1 MKKALA
7 LILTL
12 IMVLGL
18 MPAAMAAAAPVEG
31 EVTITKSLVSDT
43 PDEDGNYTIKLTVQG
58 NPVTQSAKPNA
69 DVVLVVDCSGSMAP
83 EEGFNLGECGSTEFA
98 TRKIGRY
105 YYYVCKK
112 CLHRYEEKPAKCTE
126 TVLQSTTGVDRMS
139 IAKQA
144 SKIFAEGILTA
155 NSGNK
160 MAVIGFAG
168 SSGGV
173 NGNNAIKVSTG
184 LTNELNTINSQID
197 GMSAGGGTNYTAAL
211 QKAYDILNARSN
223 DDKAS
228 RPGYV
233 VFISDGAPGKNGESP
248 NDTNWNGQN
257 QVANLKN
264 AGITIYT
271 IGIALGDSPANYLKG
286 MATDEAHFNN
296 LSDQDLSVQLANL
309 LAEWAG
315 KINRVPAGTNAVMT
329 DVINTDKFDYVEDSA
344 STELTVSQD
353 KTTLT
358 WNIGDIPEEV
368 KEVTFKVKPKAG
380 WTGTENTNASC
391 TLTYTKP
398 NNTEGSATAP
408 SPTVT
413 IAATTGEIVVTK
425 NVVMPVG
432 DNTIVNGREYSFTIT
447 NAEGRD
453 IDTKT
458 VTIGDNNTGSVTF
471 ENVPFGSYTVTENDA
486 GMQGYAVTT
495 TSYPANREVTVSD
508 TANGNITFTNT
519 YTLETVNITVTK
531 VWDDDGYEGSRP
543 SSVTVKLLAD
553 GQAVEG
559 KTLTL
564 DATATTGGA
573 QWTGTFMDLPKYNA
587 EGKEIEYTVQ
597 EDPVPEGYNSEVTGT
612 VADGFTITNTKLAEG
627 KTVVTVQKTW
637 EAPDGTIF
645 PEVSVNVLKD
655 NEVVDT
661 IKLNKDNGWMGS
673 SKELDKYLGGAIV
686 GDNPINYTVQ
696 EVVPDGYT
704 ASEPVYDGT
713 EGVWQITNKIEKQ
726 YTVKLVKEVEGHD
739 SPLSE
744 VEVTVENKEGT
755 YKKTHKVPVNGS
767 TDIQVPAG
775 TYTITENT
783 TDIQVPG
790 YTLNTTYAPNEFTV
804 PADTADTADAAG
816 IAATVIVTNTYE
828 KIKAD
833 LVVYKNVT
841 GNRGNY
847 SSKAFT
853 FRLTLTPFEVV
864 AAGNVAQAPVNS
876 APPEINYSSPWYR
889 IVRQDGTKEEGS
901 VTVGMALE
909 FNLGNGER
917 LELYANGDRYDYEVK
932 ETNSLGHDTT
942 VNGNDKGT
950 IDVEKPT
957 SVTFTN
963 TKNYNP
969 PYNPPVHQDP
979 VPPIVI
985 PPKTG
990 DMTIWQSILHF
1001 LGIR

>member
-18 MPAAMAAAAPVEG
+18 MPAAMAATAPVEG

-83 EEGFNLGECGSTEFA
+83 EEGLTYGECGSTEFEA
-98 TRKIGRY
+98 IKIGRH

-112 CLHRYEEKPAKCTE
+112 CGDWYKERPTKCTNK
-126 TVLQSTTGVDRMS
+126 VLQSTTGVDRMS

-144 SKIFAEGILTA
+144 SKIFAEGILTDG
-155 NSGNK
+155 SGNK

-168 SSGGV
+168 YDYNGGANDSS
-173 NGNNAIKVSTG
+173 AIKVSSKG
-184 LTNELNTINSQID
+184 LTDNLNTIKSKID
-197 GMSAGGGTNYTAAL
+197 EMSADGGTNYTAAL
-211 QKAYDILNARSN
+211 QEAQNILNGRQ
-223 DDKAS
+223 DKN

-233 VFISDGAPGKNGESP
+233 IFISDGAPGAQGESQGNP
-248 NDTNWNGQN
+248 AWDGSE
-257 QVANLKN
+257 QVAALKE
-264 AGITIYT
+264 ADITIYT
-271 IGIALGDSPANYLKG
+271 IGIALDDTSANYLKG
-286 MATDEAHFNN
+286 MATDEAHFKN
-296 LSDQDLSVQLANL
+296 LSDQDLSVQLAKL

-329 DVINTDKFDYVEDSA
+329 DVINTEKFDYVEGSA
-344 STELTVSQD
+344 STGLAVSED

-358 WNIGDIPEEV
+358 WNIGNIPEE
-368 KEVTFKVKPKAG
+368 EQSVTFKVKPKDG
-380 WTGTENTNASC
+380 WTGTENTNVSC

-398 NNTEGSATAP
+398 DKTEGSATAT
-408 SPTVT
+408 SPKVT
-413 IAATTGEIVVTK
+413 IAATTGKIVVTK

-447 NAEGRD
+447 QEDGRD

-471 ENVPFGSYTVTENDA
+471 ENVPFGNYTVTESDA

-495 TSYPANREVTVSD
+495 TSAPANGTVTVSA

-519 YTLETVNITVTK
+519 YTKNTVEANGSLTITKEFGGNSALNTENWANATGSKQLTFTIVKEGETNGTNVTLPKDGEWTDTVQLAPGTYTVT
-531 VWDDDGYEGSRP
+531 ES
-543 SSVTVKLLAD
+543 
-553 GQAVEG
+553 
-559 KTLTL
+559 
-564 DATATTGGA
+564 DA
-573 QWTGTFMDLPKYNA
+573 
-587 EGKEIEYTVQ
+587 
-597 EDPVPEGYNSEVTGT
+597 EVTGYDLT
-612 VADGFTITNTKLAEG
+612 VSNDKPGTSNDG
-627 KTVVTVQKTW
+627 KTGTVTVTDDS
-637 EAPDGTIF
+637 ASTIIF
-645 PEVSVNVLKD
+645 
-655 NEVVDT
+655 
-661 IKLNKDNGWMGS
+661 
-673 SKELDKYLGGAIV
+673 
-686 GDNPINYTVQ
+686 
-696 EVVPDGYT
+696 
-704 ASEPVYDGT
+704 
-713 EGVWQITNKIEKQ
+713 
-726 YTVKLVKEVEGHD
+726 
-739 SPLSE
+739 
-744 VEVTVENKEGT
+744 
-755 YKKTHKVPVNGS
+755 
-767 TDIQVPAG
+767 
-775 TYTITENT
+775 
-783 TDIQVPG
+783 
-790 YTLNTTYAPNEFTV
+790 
-804 PADTADTADAAG
+804 
-816 IAATVIVTNTYE
+816 TNTYE
-828 KIKAD
+828 KINAD

-853 FRLTLTPFEVV
+853 FRLTLTQPTFEVA
-864 AAGNVAQAPVNS
+864 AAGNVAQAPVNG

-901 VTVGMALE
+901 VPVGMALE

>member
-31 EVTITKSLVSDT
+31 EVTITKSLVSDM

-83 EEGFNLGECGSTEFA
+83 EEGLTYEECGSTEFEA
-98 TRKIGRY
+98 KTTIIGR
-105 YYYVCKK
+105 YYVCKK
-112 CLHRYEEKPAKCTE
+112 CGNWYKERPTKCTNK
-126 TVLQSTTGVDRMS
+126 VLQSTTGVDRMS

-271 IGIALGDSPANYLKG
+271 IGIALGDTPANYLKG

-296 LSDQDLSVQLANL
+296 LSDQDLSIQLANL

-329 DVINTDKFDYVEDSA
+329 DVINSEYFEYVSSDEG
-344 STELTVSQD
+344 LTYNGDTNS
-353 KTTLT
+353 LI
-358 WNIGDIPEEV
+358 WNIGNIPETTQS
-368 KEVTFKVKPKAG
+368 VTFKIKPKAG
-380 WTGTENTNASC
+380 WDGTKDTNASC
-391 TLTYTKP
+391 TLAYKDYEGKDA
-398 NNTEGSATAP
+398 TEYAN
-408 SPTVT
+408 SPKVT

-425 NVVMPVG
+425 KVFMPVG
-432 DNTIVNGREYSFTIT
+432 DNTSVNGREYSFTIT
-447 NAEGRD
+447 NADGRD

-471 ENVPFGSYTVTENDA
+471 KNVPFGNYTVTEGDA

-519 YTLETVNITVTK
+519 YTPETIDITVTK
-531 VWDDDGYEGSRP
+531 VWVDNENEHP
-543 SSVTVKLLAD
+543 SVTVKLLAD

-564 DATATTGGA
+564 GATAPTGGA

-587 EGKEIEYTVQ
+587 EDKEIKYTVQ
-597 EDPVPEGYNSEVTGT
+597 EDPVPAGYKSKVTGT

-661 IKLNKDNGWMGS
+661 IKLNKDNGWMGP
-673 SKELDKYLGGAIV
+673 SKELDKYPDGAIV
-686 GDNPINYTVQ
+686 GTDPIKYTVQ

-704 ASEPVYDGT
+704 ASKPVYDET
-713 EGVWQITNKIEKQ
+713 EGVWKITNKIEKQ
-726 YTVKLVKEVEGHD
+726 YTVKLVKIVEGYE

-755 YKKTHKVPVNGS
+755 YKKTHKVPVNDF

-804 PADTADTADAAG
+804 PADTADTADAVG
-816 IAATVIVTNTYE
+816 IAATVTVTNTYE
-828 KIKAD
+828 KINAD
-833 LVVYKNVT
+833 LVVYKKVT

-853 FRLTLTPFEVV
+853 FCLTLKPLEVV

-876 APPEINYSSPWYR
+876 APPEIKDTPWYR
-889 IVRQDGTKEEGS
+889 IVRQDGTKEEDS

-909 FNLGNGER
+909 FKLGNGER
-917 LELYANGDRYDYEVK
+917 LELYANGVPYDYEVK
-932 ETNSLGHDTT
+932 ETDSLGHDTT

-963 TKNYNP
+963 TKNYNST
-969 PYNPPVHQDP
+969 YNPPVHQDP

>member
-18 MPAAMAAAAPVEG
+18 MPAAMAATAPVEG
-31 EVTITKSLVSDT
+31 EVTITKSLDSAT
-43 PDEDGNYTIKLTVQG
+43 PDANGNYTIKLTVQG

-69 DVVLVVDCSGSMAP
+69 DVVLVVDNSGSMASSVGDP
-83 EEGFNLGECGSTEFA
+83 CNTPKDKFETAGLLGLL
-98 TRKIGRY
+98 
-105 YYYVCKK
+105 KK
-112 CLHRYEEKPAKCTE
+112 CPTCHALYSIFYVPDVCTGQKGK
-126 TVLQSTTGVDRMS
+126 TVRINAARDVGKT
-139 IAKQA
+139 
-144 SKIFAEGILTA
+144 FAQNILSV
-155 NSGNK
+155 SGNE

-168 SSGGV
+168 SDGGADESD
-173 NGNNAIKVSTG
+173 AIKVSTG
-184 LTNELNTINSQID
+184 LTADRNVIESGID
-197 GMSAGGGTNYTAAL
+197 KMSADGGTNYTAAL
-211 QKAYDILNARSN
+211 QRAYGILNGRQ
-223 DDKAS
+223 DKN

-233 VFISDGAPGKNGESP
+233 IFISDGAPGYSGESP
-248 NDTNWNGQN
+248 NDEKWNGQN
-257 QVANLKN
+257 QVAALKN
-264 AGITIYT
+264 DGITIYT
-271 IGIALGDSPANYLKG
+271 IGIALDANSDAYNYLKN
-286 MATDEAHFNN
+286 MASKNEDDHFENVSGKNYKDQLSEILNN
-296 LSDQDLSVQLANL
+296 WASD
-309 LAEWAG
+309 
-315 KINRVPAGTNAVMT
+315 INTVPAGTNAVMT

-612 VADGFTITNTKLAEG
+612 VADGFTITNTYKEPG
-627 KTVVTVQKTW
+627 KISINVQKEW
-637 EAPDGTIF
+637 AMKGLDNIAKP
-645 PEVSVNVLKD
+645 
-655 NEVVDT
+655 NEVT
-661 IKLNKDNGWMGS
+661 IKLFKGNEDTGKTLTLNQSNQWKGTFANLDVVENVTYSIEEEVVEGYTSEISSNTTGDGFTVKNTLITYPVQIKKEASGLSDGTTYPNVTVDIKQGDKVIKTITGLVPNGNAQTVELPAGEYTVEEQEDTAKVEGYNLNVTNAKLKVTAPVVAARSTAPDAVETVATATVKNIYTKMEDNTGS
-673 SKELDKYLGGAIV
+673 LIVKKTVSGGGASYNKEFTFTV
-686 GDNPINYTVQ
+686 TLTEDNDPQNGEVTYGGVTFTDGVATFTLKHNQEKSITGIPAGYTYTVT
-696 EVVPDGYT
+696 ENADGYT
-704 ASEPVYDGT
+704 QSITSGSATGT
-713 EGVWQITNKIEKQ
+713 IEK
-726 YTVKLVKEVEGHD
+726 G
-739 SPLSE
+739 
-744 VEVTVENKEGT
+744 
-755 YKKTHKVPVNGS
+755 KT
-767 TDIQVPAG
+767 
-775 TYTITENT
+775 
-783 TDIQVPG
+783 
-790 YTLNTTYAPNEFTV
+790 
-804 PADTADTADAAG
+804 
-816 IAATVIVTNTYE
+816 ATVTFNN
-828 KIKAD
+828 
-833 LVVYKNVT
+833 YKS
-841 GNRGNY
+841 GGGHY
-847 SSKAFT
+847 YP
-853 FRLTLTPFEVV
+853 TP
-864 AAGNVAQAPVNS
+864 
-876 APPEINYSSPWYR
+876 
-889 IVRQDGTKEEGS
+889 
-901 VTVGMALE
+901 
-909 FNLGNGER
+909 
-917 LELYANGDRYDYEVK
+917 
-932 ETNSLGHDTT
+932 
-942 VNGNDKGT
+942 
-950 IDVEKPT
+950 
-957 SVTFTN
+957 
-963 TKNYNP
+963 
-969 PYNPPVHQDP
+969 DP

>member
-18 MPAAMAAAAPVEG
+18 MPAAMAATAAEG
-31 EVTITKSLVSDT
+31 EVTITKSLYSAT
-43 PDEDGNYTIKLTVQG
+43 PDADGNYTIKLTVQG
-58 NPVTQSAKPNA
+58 NPVTQSAQPNA
-69 DVVLVVDCSGSMAP
+69 DVVLVVDNSGSMASSVGDTCNTP
-83 EEGFNLGECGSTEFA
+83 KAKFKNVALGLF
-98 TRKIGRY
+98 
-105 YYYVCKK
+105 KK
-112 CLHRYEEKPAKCTE
+112 CPTCGAVYSFLFVPELCTGQTGT
-126 TVLQSTTGVDRMS
+126 TVRINAARDVGKT
-139 IAKQA
+139 
-144 SKIFAEGILTA
+144 FAENIL
-155 NSGNK
+155 SGTGNE

-184 LTNELNTINSQID
+184 LTDNLNTIKSKID
-197 GMSAGGGTNYTAAL
+197 EMSAEGGTNYTAAL
-211 QKAYDILNARSN
+211 QRACDILNGRQ
-223 DDKAS
+223 DKN

-233 VFISDGAPGKNGESP
+233 IFISDGAPGAQGESQG
-248 NDTNWNGQN
+248 DSAWDGSE
-257 QVANLKN
+257 QVAALKN
-264 AGITIYT
+264 DGITIYT
-271 IGIALGDSPANYLKG
+271 IGIALDDNGEAYKYLKN
-286 MATDEAHFNN
+286 MA
-296 LSDQDLSVQLANL
+296 SKDQDDHFKNVSGTDYQDQLNSIL
-309 LAEWAG
+309 NDWAG
-315 KINRVPAGTNAVMT
+315 DINTVPAGTNAVMT
-329 DVINTDKFDYVEDSA
+329 DVINTEKFDYVEGSA
-344 STELTVSQD
+344 STELTVSED

-358 WNIGDIPEEV
+358 WNIGNIPEE
-368 KEVTFKVKPKAG
+368 EQSVTFKVKPKDG
-380 WTGTENTNASC
+380 WTGTEDTNKSC
-391 TLTYTKP
+391 TLTYKDYENKDATK
-398 NNTEGSATAP
+398 SAN
-408 SPTVT
+408 SPQVK
-413 IAATTGEIVVTK
+413 IAATTGKIVVTK

-432 DNTIVNGREYSFTIT
+432 DNTSVNGKEYSFTIT
-447 NAEGRD
+447 QEDGTYSE
-453 IDTKT
+453 TKK

-471 ENVPFGSYTVTENDA
+471 KNVPFGNYTVTESGADVTGYDLTVTNDK
-486 GMQGYAVTT
+486 QGTSNDGETGTVAVTADEAST
-495 TSYPANREVTVSD
+495 
-508 TANGNITFTNT
+508 ITFTNT
-519 YTLETVNITVTK
+519 YTLKTVNIPVMK
-531 VWDDDGYEGSRP
+531 VWVDNENEHP
-543 SSVTVKLLAD
+543 PVTVKLLAD

-564 DATATTGGA
+564 GATATTGGD
-573 QWTGTFMDLPKYNA
+573 QWTGTFTNLPKYNA

-597 EDPVPEGYNSEVTGT
+597 EDPVPEGYKSAVTGT
-612 VADGFTITNTKLAEG
+612 VENGFTITNTKLAEG

-645 PEVSVNVLKD
+645 PEVSVNVFKD

-673 SKELDKYLGGAIV
+673 SKELDKYPDGAIV
-686 GDNPINYTVQ
+686 GADPIAYTVQ
-696 EVVPDGYT
+696 EEVPDGYT
-704 ASEPVYDGT
+704 AATTRDT
-713 EGVWQITNKIEKQ
+713 NGVWQITNKIEKQ
-726 YTVKLVKEVEGHD
+726 YTVRLVKKVEGYESH
-739 SPLSE
+739 LSE
-744 VEVTVENKEGT
+744 VEVTVENQEGT
-755 YKKTHKVPVNGS
+755 YKKTHKVPVNNF

-775 TYTITENT
+775 TYTVTENT
-783 TDIQVPG
+783 TGIQVPG

-804 PADTADTADAAG
+804 PADTADTADAVG
-816 IAATVIVTNTYE
+816 IAATVTVTNTYE
-828 KIKAD
+828 KINAD

-853 FRLTLTPFEVV
+853 FRLTLTQPTFEVV

-957 SVTFTN
+957 TVTFN
-963 TKNYNP
+963 NYKSGGGHYYP
-969 PYNPPVHQDP
+969 TPDP

>member
-83 EEGFNLGECGSTEFA
+83 EEGLTYGECGSTEFEA
-98 TRKIGRY
+98 IKIGRH

-112 CLHRYEEKPAKCTE
+112 CGDWYKERPTKCTNK
-126 TVLQSTTGVDRMS
+126 VLQSTTGVDRMS

-144 SKIFAEGILTA
+144 SKIFAEGILTDD
-155 NSGNK
+155 SGNK

-168 SSGGV
+168 YDYNGGANDSS
-173 NGNNAIKVSTG
+173 AIKVSSKG
-184 LTNELNTINSQID
+184 LTDNLNTIKSKID
-197 GMSAGGGTNYTAAL
+197 EMSADGGTNYTAAL
-211 QKAYDILNARSN
+211 QEAQNILNGRQ
-223 DDKAS
+223 DKN

-233 VFISDGAPGKNGESP
+233 IFISDGAPGAQGESQD
-248 NDTNWNGQN
+248 DTNWNGQN
-257 QVANLKN
+257 QVTALKN

-271 IGIALGDSPANYLKG
+271 IGIALGDTPANYLKG
-286 MATDEAHFNN
+286 MATDEAHFKN
-296 LSDQDLSVQLANL
+296 LSDQDLSVQLAKL

-329 DVINTDKFDYVEDSA
+329 DVINTEKFDYVEGSA
-344 STELTVSQD
+344 STELTVSED

-368 KEVTFKVKPKAG
+368 KEVTFKVKPKDG
-380 WTGTENTNASC
+380 WTGTEDTNKSC
-391 TLTYTKP
+391 TLTYKDYESKDATK
-398 NNTEGSATAP
+398 SAN
-408 SPTVT
+408 SPQVT
-413 IAATTGEIVVTK
+413 IAATTGKIVVTK

-432 DNTIVNGREYSFTIT
+432 DNTSVNSKKYRFTIT
-447 NAEGRD
+447 QVGGTYS
-453 IDTKT
+453 DTKT

-471 ENVPFGSYTVTENDA
+471 ENVPFGSYTVTEDDA
-486 GMQGYAVTT
+486 GMQGYTVTT
-495 TSYPANREVTVSD
+495 TSDPADGKVTVSAA
-508 TANGNITFTNT
+508 ANGNITFTNT
-519 YTLETVNITVTK
+519 YTPETIDITVTK
-531 VWDDDGYEGSRP
+531 EWVDNENEHP
-543 SSVTVKLLAD
+543 SVTVKLLAD
-553 GQAVEG
+553 GKEVAG

-564 DATATTGGA
+564 GATATTGGA
-573 QWTGTFMDLPKYNA
+573 QWTGTFTNLPKYKDGN
-587 EGKEIEYTVQ
+587 EITYTVI
-597 EDPVPEGYNSEVTGT
+597 EDPVPAGYNSKVTGT
-612 VADGFTITNTKLAEG
+612 VENGFTITNTKLAEG
-627 KTVVTVQKTW
+627 KTVVTVQKNW

-661 IKLNKDNGWMGS
+661 IKLNKNNGWRGY
-673 SKELDKYLGGAIV
+673 SKELDNYPDGAIV
-686 GDNPINYTVQ
+686 GDAPINYTVQ

-704 ASEPVYDGT
+704 ATTTQDNN
-713 EGVWQITNKIEKQ
+713 GVWQITNKIEKQ

-853 FRLTLTPFEVV
+853 FRLTLTQPTFEVV

>member
-18 MPAAMAAAAPVEG
+18 MPAAMAATAAEG
-31 EVTITKSLVSDT
+31 EVTITKRLDSAM
-43 PDEDGNYTIKLTVQG
+43 PDAEGNYTIKLTVQG
-58 NPVTQSAKPNA
+58 NPVTQSAQPNA
-69 DVVLVVDCSGSMAP
+69 DVVLVVDNSGSMASSVGDP
-83 EEGFNLGECGSTEFA
+83 CKTPKAEFENVDPIGLLKECPTCGALYFLYFPNYCTGQKGKTVRINAAMEVGKTFA
-98 TRKIGRY
+98 QKILS
-105 YYYVCKK
+105 V
-112 CLHRYEEKPAKCTE
+112 
-126 TVLQSTTGVDRMS
+126 
-139 IAKQA
+139 
-144 SKIFAEGILTA
+144 
-155 NSGNK
+155 SGNE

-168 SSGGV
+168 SDGGS
-173 NGNNAIKVSTG
+173 NESDAIKVNQD
-184 LTNELNTINSQID
+184 LTNDLDTIKRKI
-197 GMSAGGGTNYTAAL
+197 GAMRAEGGTNYTAAL
-211 QKAYDILNARSN
+211 QRAYDILNGRQ
-223 DDKAS
+223 DKN

-233 VFISDGAPGKNGESP
+233 IFISDGAPGAQGESQG
-248 NDTNWNGQN
+248 DSAWDGSE
-257 QVANLKN
+257 QVAALKE
-264 AGITIYT
+264 ADITIYT
-271 IGIALGDSPANYLKG
+271 IGIALDDNSEAYKYLKN
-286 MATDEAHFNN
+286 MA
-296 LSDQDLSVQLANL
+296 SKDQDDHFKNVSGTDYQDQLNSIL
-309 LAEWAG
+309 NDWAG
-315 KINRVPAGTNAVMT
+315 DINTVPAGTNAVMT
-329 DVINTDKFDYVEDSA
+329 DVINSEYFEYVSSDEG
-344 STELTVSQD
+344 LTYNGDTNS
-353 KTTLT
+353 LT
-358 WNIGDIPEEV
+358 WNIGNIPETTQS
-368 KEVTFKVKPKAG
+368 VTFKIKPKAG
-380 WTGTENTNASC
+380 WDGTKDTNASC

-398 NNTEGSATAP
+398 DNTEGSATAP

-413 IAATTGEIVVTK
+413 IAATTGRIVVTK
-425 NVVMPVG
+425 NVVMPEG
-432 DNTIVNGREYSFTIT
+432 DNNSVNGKKYSFTIT

-471 ENVPFGSYTVTENDA
+471 KNVPFGSYTVTENDA

-495 TSYPANREVTVSD
+495 TSDPANREVTVSD

-519 YTLETVNITVTK
+519 YTPETIDIPVTK
-531 VWDDDGYEGSRP
+531 VWVGDTAEYRP
-543 SSVTVKLLAD
+543 NSITVNLLAD
-553 GQAVEG
+553 GNKEKSVSVTPDENNEW
-559 KTLTL
+559 KYE
-564 DATATTGGA
+564 
-573 QWTGTFMDLPKYNA
+573 FKDLPVKNGQG
-587 EGKEIEYTVQ
+587 GKIIYTVT
-597 EDPVPEGYNSEVTGT
+597 EDPVEGYKTDIN
-612 VADGFTITNTKLAEG
+612 GFTITNTKLAEG
-627 KTVVTVQKTW
+627 KTVVTVQKNW

-661 IKLNKDNGWMGS
+661 ITLNEGNDWSGS
-673 SKELDKYLGGAIV
+673 SKELDKYPGGATV
-686 GDNPINYTVQ
+686 GTDPIAYTVQ
-696 EVVPDGYT
+696 EEVPDGYT
-704 ASEPVYDGT
+704 AATTRDT
-713 EGVWQITNKIEKQ
+713 NGVWQITNKIEKQ
-726 YTVKLVKEVEGHD
+726 YTVRLVKKVEGYESH
-739 SPLSE
+739 LSE
-744 VEVTVENKEGT
+744 VEVTVENQEGT
-755 YKKTHKVPVNGS
+755 YKKTHKVPVNNF

-775 TYTITENT
+775 TYTVTENT
-783 TDIQVPG
+783 TGIQVPG

-804 PADTADTADAAG
+804 PADTADTADAVG
-816 IAATVIVTNTYE
+816 IAATVTVTNTYE
-828 KIKAD
+828 KINAD

-853 FRLTLTPFEVV
+853 FRLTLTQPTFEVV

-957 SVTFTN
+957 TVTFN
-963 TKNYNP
+963 NYKSGGGHYYP
-969 PYNPPVHQDP
+969 TPDP